1 MCLCVYCVLIYAS
14 LFFSL
19 SLSISLACVLSLY
32 FFILLFCFSL
42 FSCVVVVVFLSS
54 KKGVFY
60 MNTKFKFEEECA
72 RERMQLCISM
82 YMRMSGC
89 VCTKLIENN

>member
-1 MCLCVYCVLIYAS
+1 
-14 LFFSL
+14 
-19 SLSISLACVLSLY
+19 
-32 FFILLFCFSL
+32 
-42 FSCVVVVVFLSS
+42 
-54 KKGVFY
+54 